1 MKTTTTVRTLK
12 KTTTSGSSSG
22 FDTSTHSGIRHGP
35 SIQTRVI
42 SGGQSGLRH
51 SLRGSGKV
59 WKKTVLGKKFEISEK
74 LKEKK
79 NYIMYHSG
87 MGHEKNII
95 EEIEQIAQPKPK
107 EKIIEERQI
116 IDNYDYHEIKNIKK
130 KKDPKRMSI
139 THHQRLSSPFERT
152 ILKKYGSST
161 TVPQEKSY
169 TTTTIKK
176 SNYGAGNNSVNKYSS
191 FTEKQEKNKT
201 VAPSKLYE
209 TYKPT
214 KNTTSYTQTKTT
226 KTITTE
232 SKAPVKTSIDKYQSR
247 TITTQNKIET
257 NKDGDKKGNAP
268 KYQPKYIP
276 KYRHE
281 TEPNRGGDIK
291 TETTQDG
298 DYLIKITT
306 TRKPVEGGKP
316 YGGRR
321 PEDKPRGGSV
331 PRGGQRPK
339 GFGDEPRGSDIV
351 RSSSKPRPGFGG
363 PHGPGERPGF
373 RGPQGP
379 HGPGE
384 RPGFGGPHGPHEP
397 GERPRFGGPHG
408 PHGPGERPGFG
419 GPHGPHEPGERPR
432 FGGPHG
438 PHGPGEKPRFG
449 GPHGPHGPG
458 EKPRFGGP
466 HGPHG
471 PGDRPGFRGP
481 HGLHGPGDRP
491 GHQGPH
497 GSGFGGPHLPLG
509 RPASEDRFE
518 NKEDKTRL
526 SGKTKSFERPGSFKG
541 PKPGQRPELGGPH
554 SPHGPGSLAYS
565 TEKPRFGPHGPGFG
579 GPRPGFGPH
588 GPGFGGPRP
597 EFGPH
602 GPGFGGPRPEFG
614 PHGPGFGGPRPEFGP
629 HGPGFGGPRP
639 GFRPHG
645 PGFGGPRPG
654 FGNEELEFGFEEPEF
669 GEHRPE
675 FGEPRPGFGGPRPGF
690 GGPSPGFGGPRP
702 GFGTHGVFHHK
713 PGCPLYEAELEAQRR
728 RAESQQTITRSF
740 EQKTFSSSSHRPF
753 IAQKIGRSSSQPRG
767 DIRSSEKRTVTL
779 HTEKKS
785 SNRGGPTQI
794 KLQQTL
800 HTSEGGDNY
809 NYYESKNILKKGRRL
824 PITIHHRRGEF
835 GAYTDDIPERKHHNR
850 SSSYTKSKTSS
861 KLSTNLNNTFTK
873 VNVLKSVSV
882 NKPRGGS
889 ATKINTNKYKPKT
902 TYKKIQTTTK
912 TTSGTSGISK
922 SSAKKS
928 GASSYSEYKKY
939 EQKEKKRNG
948 STNSSK
954 YQFKQNTDYKRGGAG
969 TGSESSYKYTRTD
982 EYRQGGPSYTN
993 YDEQYQYTTQT
1004 DEYRYGGNTGG
1015 FSSQYQYFDDN
1026 EFEII
1031 DCPVHGRQTI
1041 RRNRYYNNYY

>member
-408 PHGPGERPGFG
+408 PHGPGE
-419 GPHGPHEPGERPR
+419 
-432 FGGPHG
+432 
-438 PHGPGEKPRFG
+438 KPRFG

-481 HGLHGPGDRP
+481 H
-491 GHQGPH
+491 
-497 GSGFGGPHLPLG
+497 
-509 RPASEDRFE
+509 
-518 NKEDKTRL
+518 
-526 SGKTKSFERPGSFKG
+526 
-541 PKPGQRPELGGPH
+541 
-554 SPHGPGSLAYS
+554 
-565 TEKPRFGPHGPGFG
+565 
-579 GPRPGFGPH
+579 
-588 GPGFGGPRP
+588 
-597 EFGPH
+597 GPH

-639 GFRPHG
+639 GFGPHGPRFGGPRPGFGPHG

-669 GEHRPE
+669 GEHRSE

-690 GGPSPGFGGPRP
+690 GGPSPGFGGPRPGFGGPRPGFGPHGPGFGGPRP